1 MSKVKMRCITC
12 GKWFQSANAKEVTCP
27 DCTQKAR
34 KEKMAI
40 KNAPPATNKPG
51 GVTDPVPRP
60 VVPPPPKP
68 KSVQSG
74 TTHWLDSL
82 QDVKV
87 AQPDPLPPR
96 SKSSTPPASRD
107 DRSGPGGYR
116 TPGGPAGYREDR
128 ERSSGSN
135 YEGRGPGAY
144 REDRTPGGYRVGGG
158 SGLPSTTFG
167 QKPRQPMEGAPA
179 RGPRPERPY
188 PAGPRPVGG
197 KPRGKGKPGAHKPS
211 APPKPKRE
219 KIPPPLPF
227 VATPEQITQVE
238 ERYLELS
245 TPLEFDG
252 IRTQIAHE
260 LGIPKKAVKKIIK
273 DLRSRQ
279 DIPSWWELQ
288 TYKGPS
294 EEMERI
300 KAAYLP
306 LLPVPPVGV
315 HKQIAEQLD
324 IKPGITYQAI
334 KAIRLEMNLPQ
345 YNDPIL
351 HGPDFVLHKR
361 RERQPKQ
368 VEQPAEEASTAQAA
382 VNDAEATAPIEN
394 AETTP
399 VPEKTEETSEALPV
413 IEDSSSTV
421 KEGAEATASI
431 ENVET
436 IPAPESTDVTPEA
449 ISVTE
454 GASEA

>member
-34 KEKMAI
+34 KEKMAS
-40 KNAPPATNKPG
+40 KNTPPAANKPG
-51 GVTDPVPRP
+51 GGTESGPRP

-68 KSVQSG
+68 KPVQSG

-87 AQPDPLPPR
+87 AQPEQAPPR
-96 SKSSTPPASRD
+96 PKPSIPP
-107 DRSGPGGYR
+107 DRGNTGGYR
-116 TPGGPAGYREDR
+116 SPGGPAGYREGGYREDR
-128 ERSSGSN
+128 ERGSN

-144 REDRTPGGYRVGGG
+144 REDRDRTPGGYRVGGG
-158 SGLPSTTFG
+158 SGLPGTTFG
-167 QKPRQPMEGAPA
+167 QKPRQPMDGPPTT

-188 PAGPRPVGG
+188 PSSPRPPGG
-197 KPRGKGKPGAHKPS
+197 KPKGKGKPGARKPS

-227 VATPEQITQVE
+227 VATPEQVTQVE
-238 ERYLELS
+238 ERYLELAA
-245 TPLEFDG
+245 PLEFDG

-306 LLPVPPVGV
+306 LLPLPQVGI

-324 IKPGITYQAI
+324 IKPGIIYQAI

-345 YNDPIL
+345 YNDPTL

-361 RERQPKQ
+361 EKRPKQ
-368 VEQPAEEASTAQAA
+368 VEKPAEETSTANEEA
-382 VNDAEATAPIEN
+382 VKDSGADPVTPESMETPPEVVPATEGAVKDAEASPATPEN
-394 AETTP
+394 TDTPPASETTGKTSEEAS
-399 VPEKTEETSEALPV
+399 VPE
-413 IEDSSSTV
+413 
-421 KEGAEATASI
+421 G
-431 ENVET
+431 
-436 IPAPESTDVTPEA
+436 APEA
-449 ISVTE
+449 K
-454 GASEA
+454 

>member
-34 KEKMAI
+34 KEKMAT
-40 KNAPPATNKPG
+40 KNAPPAANKPG
-51 GVTDPVPRP
+51 GGTVPGPRP

-68 KSVQSG
+68 KPVQSG
-74 TTHWLDSL
+74 TAHWLDTL

-87 AQPDPLPPR
+87 AEPDPPPTHPKP
-96 SKSSTPPASRD
+96 SISPASRD

-116 TPGGPAGYREDR
+116 SPGGPGAYREDR
-128 ERSSGSN
+128 ERGSN

-144 REDRTPGGYRVGGG
+144 REDRERTPGGYRVGGG
-158 SGLPSTTFG
+158 AGLPGSTLG
-167 QKPRQPMEGAPA
+167 QRPRQPMEGVPP
-179 RGPRPERPY
+179 RGPRPDRPY
-188 PAGPRPVGG
+188 PSGPRPAGG
-197 KPRGKGKPGAHKPS
+197 NQKPRGKGKPGVRKPA

-227 VATPEQITQVE
+227 VPTPEQITQVE
-238 ERYLELS
+238 ERYLELA

-273 DLRSRQ
+273 DLRARQ

-288 TYKGPS
+288 TYKGPA
-294 EEMERI
+294 EELERI
-300 KAAYLP
+300 KVAYLP
-306 LLPVPPVGV
+306 LLPVPDVGV

-324 IKPGITYQAI
+324 IKPGVVYQAI

-345 YNDPIL
+345 YNDPVL
-351 HGPDFVLHKR
+351 HGPDFVLHKKK
-361 RERQPKQ
+361 EKQPKQ
-368 VEQPAEEASTAQAA
+368 VEQSAEEASTAQAT
-382 VNDAEATAPIEN
+382 VKDAEATDATPEAKDVTPEN
-394 AETTP
+394 PDATT
-399 VPEKTEETSEALPV
+399 EAV
-413 IEDSSSTV
+413 SVSEDSSSV
-421 KEGAEATASI
+421 AKDAEAT
-431 ENVET
+431 T
-436 IPAPESTDVTPEA
+436 PTPENTDA
-449 ISVTE
+449 TTETVSVTE